1 MRIMALDVGDSR
13 IGVALSDPLGMLA
26 SPLVIIKRLNEAADV
41 QNIVKLANEHKAGK
55 LLVGLP
61 LSLSGETGMQA
72 QKVNSFTDKLRSA
85 ISVPLEMVDERFST
99 VTAREYMSE
108 TGGKKKSHLKKHD
121 DAVAAAVILQ
131 SYLDEHSS
139 PRTEMPAL

>member
-1 MRIMALDVGDSR
+1 
-13 IGVALSDPLGMLA
+13 MLA

-41 QNIVKLANEHKAGK
+41 QNIVKILNEHQVGK
-55 LLVGLP
+55 LLVGMP

-72 QKVNSFTDKLRSA
+72 EKVKAFASRLQIILS
-85 ISVPLEMVDERFST
+85 IPLEMVDERFST

-108 TGGKKKSHLKKHD
+108 TGKKKDRFKKKHD

-131 SYLDEHSS
+131 SYLDEASARHG
-139 PRTEMPAL
+139 